1 MKYKLELLLFIIN
14 ANNNK
19 PPVNYNNINGDKFQF
34 SGKMAATGLEI
45 AYRYEIFI

>member
-1 MKYKLELLLFIIN
+1 MKYKLELLLFI
-14 ANNNK
+14 AN
-19 PPVNYNNINGDKFQF
+19 VNYNNIYGDKFQF